1 MAIYFYY
8 PITLDSLGGGIFI
21 KISNILD
28 NKIVFLASS
37 FFGTLLILLN
47 LNKNN
52 FIVYLCLVFA
62 FPTIIIYQKYYDPL
76 LIILLILT
84 KGGILNQ
91 ILNLNQINLIYIFDL
106 IYIFSNYI

>member
-1 MAIYFYY
+1 MFFGVIYFYY
-8 PITLDSLGGGIFI
+8 PITLDTFGGGIFK

-28 NKIVFLASS
+28 NKIIFFATS

-52 FIVYLCLVFA
+52 FVVYLCLIFA

-76 LIILLILT
+76 LILAILTLT
-84 KGGILNQ
+84 KGGMLNQ
-91 ILNLNQINLIYIFDL
+91 ILNLNRINLVYV
-106 IYIFSNYI
+106 YS